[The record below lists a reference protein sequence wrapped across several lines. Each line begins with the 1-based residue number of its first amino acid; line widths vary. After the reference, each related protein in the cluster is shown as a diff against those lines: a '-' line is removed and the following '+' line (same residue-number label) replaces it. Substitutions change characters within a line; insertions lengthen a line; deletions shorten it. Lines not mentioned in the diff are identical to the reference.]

1 MKNSAKAERKRIVAF
16 LREQAAL
23 VLVNGIEG
31 NVDLERAEFSAGLLE
46 EVAEALDDKE
56 HWLGYN

>member
-1 MKNSAKAERKRIVAF
+1 MRNSAKAERKRIVAF

-23 VLVNGIEG
+23 VLVNGMEG
-31 NVDLERAEFSAGLLE
+31 EVELERAEFSAGLLE

-56 HWLGYN
+56 HWAGYN